1 MENDDQQIGYLLTRR
16 EALGIMG
23 ATGFMIFTGCRPGGR
38 TTMDT
43 ASAAS
48 ASTARAAGVSP
59 SASGV
64 CVVRPQLTE
73 GPYFVDERLNRSDIR
88 SDPATGAISP
98 GAPLDLSINVSRFAA
113 NACTP
118 LAGMIV
124 DLWHC
129 DHAGVYSDARDR
141 GFTTVGQ
148 KFLRG
153 YQTTDANGV
162 ARFTTIYPGWYRG
175 RAVHLHFKI
184 RSALTGSGE
193 EFTSQLFFDD
203 ALTDEVYTKP
213 PYADKGIRNV
223 RNSRD
228 GIFNES
234 GGQLMLDVKPS
245 GGGQGYAGSFSIAL
259 QQV

>member
-1 MENDDQQIGYLLTRR
+1 MDNDDRQIGYLLTRR

-23 ATGFMIFTGCRPGGR
+23 ATGLMIFSGCRPGGR
-38 TTMDT
+38 PLTD
-43 ASAAS
+43 
-48 ASTARAAGVSP
+48 TARAASTAATRAAGVGG
-59 SASGV
+59 SAT
-64 CVVRPQLTE
+64 CVVRPELTE

-88 SDPATGAISP
+88 SDPSTGAIKP
-98 GAPLDLSINVSRFAA
+98 GVPLELSFNVSRFAA

-141 GFTTVGQ
+141 GFTTTGQ

-184 RSALTGSGE
+184 RSALTGIGE

-203 ALTDEVYTKP
+203 ALSDAVYTSA
-213 PYADKGIRNV
+213 PYTGRGVRNV
-223 RNSRD
+223 RNSND
-228 GIFNES
+228 GIFNQS
-234 GGQLMLDVKPS
+234 GGQLMLDVKQS
-245 GGGQGYAGSFSIAL
+245 GQGYAATFGIAL
-259 QQV
+259 QEA

>member
-1 MENDDQQIGYLLTRR
+1 MENDDHQIGYMLTRR
-16 EALGIMG
+16 EAIGVMG
-23 ATGFMIFTGCRPGGR
+23 AAGVMLFTGCRPSSR
-38 TTMDT
+38 SMNDTTVVGS
-43 ASAAS
+43 SAEIS
-48 ASTARAAGVSP
+48 PGVDMGAGT
-59 SASGV
+59 

-88 SDPATGAISP
+88 SDPSDGTIKP
-98 GAPLDLSINVSRFAA
+98 GTPLQVSFNVSRFAT

-124 DLWHC
+124 DLWQC
-129 DHAGVYSDARDR
+129 DHAGVYSDVRDR
-141 GFTTVGQ
+141 GFTTTGQ

-162 ARFTTIYPGWYRG
+162 ATFTTIYPGWYRG

-184 RSALTGSGE
+184 RSTLTGSGH

-203 ALTDEVYTKP
+203 SLTDAVHAKA
-213 PYADKGIRNV
+213 PYAEKGPRDV

-228 GIFNES
+228 GIFNRG
-234 GGQLMLDVKPS
+234 GGQLLVPLAES
-245 GGGQGYAGSFSIAL
+245 GEGYAGSFGIAL
-259 QQV
+259 QGV